1 MIGVKRKEDIIA
13 VVEPP
18 NAISSTSDGGQL
30 LQWVST
36 GYHIV
41 LKFDE
46 EEFMAFELEDS
57 V

>member
-46 EEFMAFELEDS
+46 EEFMAFELENS